1 MGGPNSGRRS
11 IKGQVIEFIL
21 DVQVKLNRFLR
32 EDLNSSMTREELKVK
47 ANEYWAQ
54 VKEIQTKLEELKES
68 KSDKKLVKAQGIDFI
83 LGVQAMF
90 NRLVNGGLESA
101 MLHEELEAKVQ
112 EIWQESRSVQEEL
125 ERI

>member
-21 DVQVKLNRFLR
+21 EVQVKLNRFLR